1 MRPPF
6 TDAMV
11 GSALRSPVAAVGF
24 AVFMSSL
31 DLGHAL
37 GLTDLTELPLRTKG
51 RYIVGVSG
59 KRIKL
64 ACTNWYGAH
73 SGTFVPGGLETR
85 PFRDIVATIV
95 DLGFNCVRLPYSTQA
110 QVENPVVERAHVAAN
125 PEFYG
130 KRFYFVLDELVAA
143 MTAVGLMVIPNN
155 QNHEAGWCC
164 HYTQNEGL
172 WYVPGYPESAWV
184 EGLTNITKRY
194 RRNPMVVGMDLR
206 NEVHDYGATK
216 LTWGDGSATTDWAA
230 AATRA
235 GNAVLA
241 ENPDALIFVNGL
253 CFGMEIRPARQHP
266 IRLAQENRVIYEAH
280 NYLEFNIF
288 ELFSQVVLSW
298 SNVRLICGLL
308 FFACLLALWGFL
320 SAWRSLGKPRPSRRS
335 LLGTIGLW
343 IFVLS
348 GIAYAL
354 SAASVA
360 QLRLLPACDWWAR
373 KDVVPVAIAFGVL
386 AALGLCLVAAAA
398 SAPSIASLAARLRR
412 AHCRRDG
419 APSEPKPAMA
429 SGTNGDCP
437 SITVIDISTEAE
449 RSQDGGDQEGSDGD
463 VSTGLFGAAGYGS
476 YRTVGRRCRCCRCS
490 RGVSG
495 AGGGR
500 REEGEGEELERAVWD
515 RGLCC
520 GLQACCCCG
529 FVLISAGLFFA
540 FAVIAPTYAMLA
552 WHLDNSWG
560 FLLEDG
566 HDYTAPVWM
575 GEFGGPVSG
584 NYWVNVVR
592 YLSERDVDFAHWAL
606 NGKKWTTGFIDTTD
620 GGKWVDQAPH
630 WSDEP
635 FGVLQ
640 ADYKT
645 IRHPWMMLDLNALQS
660 SPAQY
665 RPPPPPCDRRVLGSS
680 CGG

>member
-1 MRPPF
+1 
-6 TDAMV
+6 
-11 GSALRSPVAAVGF
+11 
-24 AVFMSSL
+24 
-31 DLGHAL
+31 
-37 GLTDLTELPLRTKG
+37 
-51 RYIVGVSG
+51 
-59 KRIKL
+59 
-64 ACTNWYGAH
+64 
-73 SGTFVPGGLETR
+73 
-85 PFRDIVATIV
+85 
-95 DLGFNCVRLPYSTQA
+95 
-110 QVENPVVERAHVAAN
+110 
-125 PEFYG
+125 
-130 KRFYFVLDELVAA
+130 
-143 MTAVGLMVIPNN
+143 VI
-155 QNHEAGWCC
+155 
-164 HYTQNEGL
+164 
-172 WYVPGYPESAWV
+172 
-184 EGLTNITKRY
+184 
-194 RRNPMVVGMDLR
+194 
-206 NEVHDYGATK
+206 
-216 LTWGDGSATTDWAA
+216 
-230 AATRA
+230 
-235 GNAVLA
+235 
-241 ENPDALIFVNGL
+241 
-253 CFGMEIRPARQHP
+253 
-266 IRLAQENRVIYEAH
+266 
-280 NYLEFNIF
+280 
-288 ELFSQVVLSW
+288 
-298 SNVRLICGLL
+298 
-308 FFACLLALWGFL
+308 
-320 SAWRSLGKPRPSRRS
+320 
-335 LLGTIGLW
+335 
-343 IFVLS
+343 
-348 GIAYAL
+348 
-354 SAASVA
+354 
-360 QLRLLPACDWWAR
+360 
-373 KDVVPVAIAFGVL
+373 PVAIAFGVL

-412 AHCRRDG
+412 ARCRRDG

-449 RSQDGGDQEGSDGD
+449 RSQDGEDQEGSDGD

-476 YRTVGRRCRCCRCS
+476 YRKVGRRCRCCRCS
-490 RGVSG
+490 RGVS
-495 AGGGR
+495 GGR

-566 HDYTAPVWM
+566 RDYTAPVWM

-584 NYWVNVVR
+584 NYWVNFVR